1 MFCIYKKERTEDF
14 ENLCSPSSFLL
25 KKVYRRRTF
34 DIFIAYLDGPVFVEQ
49 GQNVTRDNGARIEL
63 KCEADSNPEADLT
76 WYKLPD
82 ISKVW
87 LSTIRVFFL

>member
-1 MFCIYKKERTEDF
+1 M
-14 ENLCSPSSFLL
+14 
-25 KKVYRRRTF
+25 
-34 DIFIAYLDGPVFVEQ
+34 EQ

-87 LSTIRVFFL
+87 LSTITFLIVGVQHNFVFCFSMLYLNKGYFN

>member
-1 MFCIYKKERTEDF
+1 M
-14 ENLCSPSSFLL
+14 
-25 KKVYRRRTF
+25 
-34 DIFIAYLDGPVFVEQ
+34 
-49 GQNVTRDNGARIEL
+49 TRDNGARIEL

-87 LSTIRVFFL
+87 LSTITFLIVAVQHNFVFQS

>member
-1 MFCIYKKERTEDF
+1 M
-14 ENLCSPSSFLL
+14 
-25 KKVYRRRTF
+25 
-34 DIFIAYLDGPVFVEQ
+34 EQ